1 MADRIKGITIEI
13 GGDTTK
19 LSNALKSVNKD
30 LKTAQNGL
38 KDIDKLLEFDPG
50 NIDLLRQK
58 QSYLNDAIAASKDKL
73 QQEKAALEQLKNSE
87 GFDKNS
93 EQAKALER
101 QIAADEQALKSLQKE
116 AKEFGS
122 VGQQQFK
129 LVGEKVKEIGKSI
142 TNVGKQMSMKVT
154 APIMAIGAASVA
166 AFNEVDAGLDIIV
179 TKTGATGESLE
190 GLKDVM
196 ENIASTIPTD
206 FETVGT
212 AVGEVNTRFGLT
224 GQALEELTG
233 QFIKFATI
241 NGVDVNN
248 AIDSTQ
254 KALAAFGLSAED
266 ASGFLDTLN
275 VVGQNTGV
283 SMDALLSGLVAN
295 AAAFQ
300 EMGLDISQAATFM
313 GELEVS
319 GADASTV
326 MSGLQKALKNAH
338 EDGVP
343 LNQALSDLQNT
354 IKNGTGEVDGL
365 TAAYDLFGKSGAIIY
380 EAVKNGTIDFQNLGN
395 AASDA
400 AGSVSNTFEGT
411 LDPIDKFT
419 TMLNQAKIAGA
430 DLGSAI
436 QEASLPA
443 IEKLAGAVKSVTEAF
458 RSLTPEQQ
466 EMIVKIG
473 AIVAAAGPAIVIL
486 GSLVTSIG
494 ALIPVIGAV
503 VGVLTGPFA
512 LAFVAAGAAIGAI
525 IVIGKALMDNWDQ
538 IKADAIRFKDD
549 LISRFNEI
557 KENVTAHIEEL
568 KTNLSE
574 RWDAIKKYVTD
585 KATEIKN
592 SVTKTFYTLKNQ
604 IDSKIEQMKTSIT
617 SKFEAI
623 RSAISDKI
631 NAAKEAVRL
640 AIDAIKG
647 FLNFHWELP
656 HLAMPHF
663 SVSGS
668 VNPFDWFTEG
678 PPHINVEW
686 YKKAYDNPVLF
697 TSPTVMQTPGGLKG
711 FGDGHGAEIVMGLNK
726 LRELVG
732 EGGDEITI
740 NVYGA
745 EGQDV
750 RALAAEVERVL
761 VRTQKSRSAVFA

>member
-19 LSNALKSVNKD
+19 LSDALKRVNND

-38 KDIDKLLEFDPG
+38 KDINKLLEFDPG

-58 QSYLNDAIAASKDKL
+58 QSYLNDAIASSKEKL
-73 QQEKAALEQLKNSE
+73 EQEKAALEQLKSSE

-154 APIMAIGAASVA
+154 APIAAIGAASIA

-196 ENIASTIPTD
+196 ENLASTIPTD

-380 EAVKNGTIDFQNLGN
+380 EAVKNGTIDFQNLGA

-400 AGSVSNTFEGT
+400 AGSVSRTFEGT
-411 LDPIDKFT
+411 LDPVDKFK

-473 AIVAAAGPAIVIL
+473 AIVAAAGPAIVVL
-486 GSLVTSIG
+486 GTLVKSIG
-494 ALIPVIGAV
+494 YLIPVIGAV
-503 VGVLTGPFA
+503 VGVLTGP
-512 LAFVAAGAAIGAI
+512 LSLAI
-525 IVIGKALMDNWDQ
+525 IAVGAFIGLLIVAGKSLMENWGQ
-538 IKADAIRFKDD
+538 IKADAIKLKNDIVARF
-549 LISRFNEI
+549 
-557 KENVTAHIEEL
+557 
-568 KTNLSE
+568 
-574 RWDAIKKYVTD
+574 
-585 KATEIKN
+585 TEIKQN
-592 SVTKTFYTLKNQ
+592 VTNL
-604 IDSKIEQMKTSIT
+604 IDEMSTQVSSKIETLKTSV
-617 SKFEAI
+617 SNKFEAI
-623 RSAISDKI
+623 RSAISEKI
-631 NAAKEAVRL
+631 NAAKDAVHN
-640 AIDAIKG
+640 AIEAIKG
-647 FLNFHWELP
+647 FFNFSWSLP
-656 HLAMPHF
+656 HLSLPHFSIVGEFSLNPPSVPHF
-663 SVSGS
+663 SV
-668 VNPFDWFTEG
+668 D
-678 PPHINVEW
+678 W
-686 YKKAYDNPVLF
+686 YKKAYDNPILF
-697 TSPTVMQTPGGLKG
+697 TSPTVLQTAAGLKG
-711 FGDGHGAEIVMGLNK
+711 FGDGSGAEIVMGLNK

-732 EGGDEITI
+732 DGGDEITI

-745 EGQDV
+745 QGQDV

-761 VRTQKSRSAVFA
+761 VRTQKSRSAVFS